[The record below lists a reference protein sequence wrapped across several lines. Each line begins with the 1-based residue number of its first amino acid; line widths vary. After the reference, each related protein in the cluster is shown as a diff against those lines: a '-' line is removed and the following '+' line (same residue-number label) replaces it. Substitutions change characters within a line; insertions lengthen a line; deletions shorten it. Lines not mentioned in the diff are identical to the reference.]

1 MPGGADEAVIIV
13 GAGIGG
19 LAAAIRLAAA
29 GFRVSLV
36 EAADHPGGK
45 LRQVPAGTEMIDAG
59 PTVLTMKW
67 VFDDLL
73 SLCGTCL
80 EDEIV
85 LDRATTLARHVWR
98 GGESLDLFADPAESR
113 RAIGDFAGRREAEG
127 FSRFAADSARIYA
140 LLKDTF
146 IDASRPNPV
155 SLSARIGLMRPASLL
170 ALRPFSTLWSMLE
183 SYFADAR
190 LRQLFG
196 RYATYCGSSPFLAPA
211 TLMLVA
217 HVEQA
222 GVWIVD
228 GGMHALA
235 RRLASIAADFGVT
248 FHYGERVD
256 AIMLDRAGRAV
267 TGVRTDRDRVLSAAN
282 IVFNGDAAALATM
295 LGQSRPRPAPL
306 ARRSLSA
313 LVACTLA
320 DPRDERL
327 AHHTVHF
334 SDDYRGEFDAIFG
347 HGRAPADPTVYLCA
361 PDRTADGAR
370 LDGVAVGAP
379 ERLYALMNMPA
390 DGDRRS
396 YDESE
401 MERCLTAME
410 GRLAANG
417 SALRFDRS
425 RMTVTAPDG
434 FARLFPATGGA
445 LYGMASHGWAASFR
459 RPAARTALKGL
470 YLAGGSIHPGPG
482 VPMAALS
489 GKIAA
494 ASLMADRRSDGW
506 SRPVAINGGTPMRS
520 ATAAPSPL
528 Q

>member
-1 MPGGADEAVIIV
+1 MRGDAKEAVVVI

-29 GFRVSLV
+29 GFRVTVV
-36 EAADHPGGK
+36 EASNHPGGK
-45 LRQVPAGTEMIDAG
+45 LRQVSAGARMIDAG

-73 SLCGTCL
+73 SLCGTAL
-80 EDEIV
+80 EDEIG
-85 LDRATTLARHVWR
+85 LTRATTLARHVWR
-98 GGESLDLFADPAESR
+98 GGESLDLFADPEESR
-113 RAIGDFAGRREAEG
+113 RAIADFAGRREGEG
-127 FSRFAADSARIYA
+127 FARFAADSASIYA

-146 IDASRPNPV
+146 IDAPRPNPL
-155 SLSARIGLMRPASLL
+155 SLSKRIGLTRPASLL
-170 ALRPFSTLWSMLE
+170 ALRPFSTLWSALE
-183 SYFADAR
+183 QYFADPR

-196 RYATYCGSSPFLAPA
+196 RYATYCGSSPFQAPA

-222 GVWIVD
+222 GVWIVE

-235 RRLASIAADFGVT
+235 RRLAEIAADCGVA
-248 FHYGERVD
+248 FHYGERVI
-256 AIMLDRAGRAV
+256 AIPRDSGGRAAV
-267 TGVRTDRDRVLSAAN
+267 GVSTDRERFIPAEN
-282 IVFNGDAAALATM
+282 IIFNGDAAALAG
-295 LGQSRPRPAPL
+295 LLNHPARRRGEPE
-306 ARRSLSA
+306 RSLSA
-313 LVACTLA
+313 LVACMMVVPQA
-320 DPRDERL
+320 AEL

-334 SDDYRGEFDAIFG
+334 SDDYRSEFEAIFG

-361 PDRTADGAR
+361 PGRAADGTR
-370 LDGVAVGAP
+370 LEGADGNTP
-379 ERLYALMNMPA
+379 EPLYALMNMPA
-390 DGDRRS
+390 DGDRRT

-401 MERCLTAME
+401 IERCLIAME
-410 GRLAANG
+410 RRLAANG
-417 SALRFDRS
+417 AALAFDRS

-445 LYGMASHGWAASFR
+445 LYGRASHGWAASFL

-494 ASLMADRRSDGW
+494 ASLMAGRRSDGR
-506 SRPVAINGGTPMRS
+506 SRPAAISGGMPMRS
-520 ATAAPSPL
+520 ATAVSTPSR
-528 Q
+528 

>member
-1 MPGGADEAVIIV
+1 MPEGAHEPVVVV
-13 GAGIGG
+13 GAGMGG

-29 GFRVSLV
+29 GFRVSVV
-36 EAADHPGGK
+36 EIGDTPGGK
-45 LRQVPAGTEMIDAG
+45 LRQVPAGDAAVAIDAG
-59 PTVLTMKW
+59 PTVLTMAW

-73 SLCGTCL
+73 SLVGTRL
-80 EDEIV
+80 EDEIA
-85 LDRATTLARHVWR
+85 LTRATTLARHVWR
-98 GGESLDLFADPAESR
+98 GGESLDLFAEVAESR
-113 RAIGDFAGRREAEG
+113 RAIADFAGRREAEG
-127 FSRFAADSARIYA
+127 FSRFAADSARIYR

-146 IDASRPNPV
+146 IDAERPDPL
-155 SLSARIGLMRPASLL
+155 SLSARIGLLRPASLL
-170 ALRPFSTLWSMLE
+170 ALRPFSTLWSALE
-183 SYFADAR
+183 GYFTDPR

-196 RYATYCGSSPFLAPA
+196 RYATYCGASPFRAPA

-222 GVWIVD
+222 GVWIVE
-228 GGMHALA
+228 GGMSVLA
-235 RRLASIAADFGVT
+235 RRLAKIAADLGVT

-256 AIMLDRAGRAV
+256 AIMRDRSGRAV
-267 TGVRTDRDRVLSAAN
+267 AGVRTDREHVLPATGV
-282 IVFNGDAAALATM
+282 IFNGDAAALAG
-295 LGQSRPRPAPL
+295 LVGRPPPRPDAQPE
-306 ARRSLSA
+306 RSLSA
-313 LVACTLA
+313 LVACGLVA
-320 DPRDERL
+320 PQGESL

-334 SDDYRGEFDAIFG
+334 SDDSRAEFEAIFRN
-347 HGRAPADPTVYLCA
+347 GRAPADPTVYLCA
-361 PDRTADGAR
+361 PDRTAGGMRRDG
-370 LDGVAVGAP
+370 GEVEAP

-390 DGDRRS
+390 DGDRRA

-401 MERCLTAME
+401 IERCLTTME

-425 RMTVTAPDG
+425 RTTVTAPDG
-434 FARLFPATGGA
+434 FARLFPETGGA

-494 ASLMADRRSDGW
+494 ASLMADHRSDGR
-506 SRPVAINGGTPMRS
+506 SRPVAINGGMPMPS
-520 ATAAPSPL
+520 ATAAPTR
-528 Q
+528 